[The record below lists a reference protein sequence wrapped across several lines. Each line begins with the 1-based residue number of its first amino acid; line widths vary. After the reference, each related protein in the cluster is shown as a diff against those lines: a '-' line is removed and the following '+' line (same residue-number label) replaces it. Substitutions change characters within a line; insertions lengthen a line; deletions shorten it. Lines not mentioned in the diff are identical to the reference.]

1 MIKVEINIGGSK
13 IKRTFSGLHADN
25 SALEFINKY
34 SWSTLRELN
43 VPANDWTGQPAF
55 TMWIVNE
62 PEGFAF
68 DGKPLVYG
76 QGRKMGM
83 NND

>member
-1 MIKVEINIGGSK
+1 MIKVEITKYAGRITGICQSENEANALIALAEMKDAPLRK
-13 IKRTFSGLHADN
+13 I
-25 SALEFINKY
+25 E
-34 SWSTLRELN
+34 

-62 PEGFAF
+62 PEGFKF
-68 DGKPLVYG
+68 DRTPRTYG
-76 QGRKMGM
+76 QGRKIGI